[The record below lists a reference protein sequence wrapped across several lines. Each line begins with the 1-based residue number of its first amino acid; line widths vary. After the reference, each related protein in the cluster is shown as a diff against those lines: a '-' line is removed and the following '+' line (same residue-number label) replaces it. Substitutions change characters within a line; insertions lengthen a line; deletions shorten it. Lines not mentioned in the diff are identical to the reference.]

1 MGDGSFERGLSSP
14 RERYVNR
21 LHEMYTRESVMRYRA
36 DDIDEV
42 INDSTKLL
50 QMIRH
55 HKSYQVPR
63 LEALEDYYLGNNT
76 GILTGER
83 RVEKEKT
90 DHRVRHSFA
99 ATISNFLNSYTI
111 GNPIK
116 IISNNAGETE
126 SSDWLEVVEEFNNA
140 NDIHSHNIEIGSD
153 QNNMGRAYELIV
165 RNENDEDRIYQLDPT
180 EVFMIYDRTV
190 RSRVIGACR
199 YFEYESLDDSEN
211 VHMVE
216 LYTPEKVIRYLP
228 ANVEND
234 QKLTVDEDNSEE
246 HLFYGVPIIEYRS
259 NRYRMGI
266 YEREIPIIDA
276 YDSAQS
282 DTANYM
288 TDFND
293 AILLLQGDILG
304 ADDPKYLKAMKD
316 ANILAI
322 VGEQGFDGKP
332 TPTSASYLTKSYDVA
347 GVEAYKKRLRS
358 DIFNLSNVPDLS
370 DDSFAG
376 NQSGEALKYKMFGI
390 QQKRI
395 DKERYLVKGMRV
407 RYKLLANIKQATS
420 EYTADDTDLDFVF
433 TPNLPKAYLE
443 ELKAFVA
450 SGGEVS
456 QRTMLE
462 LLSFIDS
469 AEAEL
474 EQIAEEREQQDESRK
489 SLFDALS
496 DDFVSVRD
504 ESEPDIGEDDG
515 EE

>member
-1 MGDGSFERGLSSP
+1 MPDRNFELGLSNP
-14 RERYVNR
+14 
-21 LHEMYTRESVMRYRA
+21 TRHNVKENIYNEQSVLRYRA
-36 DDIDEV
+36 GDIEEV
-42 INDSTKLL
+42 IDDSLKLL

-55 HKSYQVPR
+55 HMRYQVPR
-63 LEALEDYYLGNNT
+63 LKMLEDYYKGKNT

-83 RVEKEKT
+83 RVEKGKS
-90 DHRVRHSFA
+90 DYRVRHSFA
-99 ATISNFLNSYTI
+99 PTISNFLNSYTI

-116 IISNNAGETE
+116 KLSNNADEE
-126 SSDWLEVVEEFNNA
+126 EDSNWLAVVEEFDRM
-140 NDIHSHNIEIGSD
+140 NDIHSHDIEIGSD

-165 RNENDEDRIYQLDPT
+165 RNENDEDRIYRLDAT
-180 EVFMIYDRTV
+180 EVFMIYDKTV

-199 YFEYESLDDSEN
+199 YFEFDEIDSSERSYY
-211 VHMVE
+211 VE
-216 LYTPEKVIRYLP
+216 LYTTEEIIRYHP
-228 ANVEND
+228 ADINID
-234 QKLTVDEDNSEE
+234 QRLIRDEDNSEE
-246 HLFYGVPIIEYRS
+246 HSFYGVPIIEYRS
-259 NRYRMGI
+259 NRYRMGV
-266 YEREIPIIDA
+266 YESEIPIMDA

-293 AILLLQGDILG
+293 AILLLQGNILG

-322 VGEQGFDGKP
+322 IGDDDMSGKP
-332 TPTSASYLTKSYDVA
+332 TAVSASYLTKSYDVA

-407 RYKLLANIKQATS
+407 RYKLLANIKKVTS
-420 EYTADDTDLDFVF
+420 EYTDEDTDLEFAF
-433 TPNLPKAYLE
+433 TPNLPKAYLD
-443 ELKAFVA
+443 ELKTFVDA
-450 SGGEVS
+450 GGEVS
-456 QRTMLE
+456 QKTMLE
-462 LLSFIDS
+462 LLSFIGNAQD
-469 AEAEL
+469 EI
-474 EQIAEEREQQDESRK
+474 EQILEEQEQSMSSQRG
-489 SLFDALS
+489 LFDALA
-496 DDFVSVRD
+496 DDYPPALI
-504 ESEPDIGEDDG
+504 EEDDNG